1 MPIIYNEDIMQRV
14 KDHDFEASQIIPS
27 YRIVGTFLQGS
38 QNYNLGYEGS
48 DVDTKCIVLPSFVD
62 ICLKKQ
68 EISYTHIRENN
79 EHIDLKD
86 MRLMLNCYRKQNIN
100 FIETLFI
107 PYCIIN
113 PDYKPFWD
121 ILKENREKIAH
132 ADKKCFVKSTVGQCK
147 EKYKACFLPRPS
159 QEEEVKKYGWSTK
172 NLHHLLRLVEF
183 LFRYLDGVPYKD
195 CLIPKKRD
203 MLLEMKARGHEI
215 YTLDDAYKMANHAI
229 CLADDLEEKFLSS
242 LPDNYKADEEVEQMF
257 DTVAIKIFEKFFKK
271 ELKD

>member
-14 KDHDFEASQIIPS
+14 RDHDFEASQIIPP

-68 EISYTHIRENN
+68 EISYTHVRENN

-86 MRLMLNCYRKQNIN
+86 IRLMLNCYRKQNIN
-100 FIETLFI
+100 FIETLFT
-107 PYCIIN
+107 PYKVVN
-113 PDYKPFWD
+113 PDYMD
-121 ILKENREKIAH
+121 IWNLLIDNREKIAH
-132 ADKKCFVKSTVGQCK
+132 YDPKYFVKSTVGQCK

-172 NLHHLLRLVEF
+172 NLHHLLRLIEF
-183 LFRYLDGVPYKD
+183 LNRYLYGVKYED
-195 CLIPKKRD
+195 CMIPNQLDKLMEIKT
-203 MLLEMKARGHEI
+203 KGHEL
-215 YTLDDAYKMANHAI
+215 YNLNDA
-229 CLADDLEEKFLSS
+229 
-242 LPDNYKADEEVEQMF
+242 
-257 DTVAIKIFEKFFKK
+257 
-271 ELKD
+271 